1 MKEKQKRSGLFE
13 GRGGLKPIDCDYTVG
28 TNRCARLAGNALFLV
43 NAVGGVVAVLINA
56 FANGKDVHGANFY
69 AKRAGFAS
77 SVNKLNSSFDCDS
90 HVFENSFPCHLSVK
104 QVALQGQTLQ
114 GKLKPSF
121 DKLLATG

>member
-1 MKEKQKRSGLFE
+1 MGAGES
-13 GRGGLKPIDCDYTVG
+13 LKPVDCDHTIG
-28 TNRCARLAGNALFLV
+28 ANRCARFTGNALVLV
-43 NAVGGVVAVLINA
+43 NAVGRVVAVLVNA
-56 FANGKDVHGANFY
+56 FANGKDVNWANLY

-77 SVNKLNSSFDCDS
+77 SINKLDSSFDCDS

-121 DKLLATG
+121 DKLLTTG